1 MMAANLLRFPD
12 HRCFHAQHVGD
23 LQRDTATTRCRTRW
37 LTGIAVAIV
46 AALACA
52 PVARAEW
59 LQPDPSLRETQ
70 LLARMAARDTAGHAH
85 EPGRLDSLGGHVLR
99 LARLDDAATV
109 YGRALA
115 LNPRDTEALAALGKI
130 ALFRDRL
137 AEAESLLALAGPEPG
152 ALEDLLSSRIRL
164 GRYATAAEV
173 ADDLGQ
179 AGRAEMLRAL
189 AETQPYQVTGG
200 PEMARV
206 QWVRAHPT
214 PLVRVK
220 LNGLSVLMAIDT
232 GAGDLLLD
240 PSAMRRAKV
249 RKLSAQRTEFWSGA
263 RIAVSNAMVQRLE
276 IGGIR
281 IENLPAGVVPLRK
294 WSLDVNP
301 YGEQVAG
308 VIGLNFL
315 RRFTPTLDWKNHVL
329 ELRRAGAAP
338 AVAAGTPRVPFEVWG
353 ESELTVYGSI
363 GGGRRMAMV
372 VQSGVPSCGI
382 GAPKEV
388 FDEAGVKPGMLSRV
402 AKNAGQWLQGR
413 AWTAVLVPAI
423 TVGPVAQD
431 KVQGWSGALDSA
443 ELWRHGVRRDAL
455 LAGDFFRDW
464 RVTIDWQAH
473 ELAIEN

>member
-1 MMAANLLRFPD
+1 MTAI
-12 HRCFHAQHVGD
+12 AQ
-23 LQRDTATTRCRTRW
+23 LWTRW
-37 LTGIAVAIV
+37 TTGASVLLA

-52 PVARAEW
+52 PAARAEW
-59 LQPDPSLRETQ
+59 LQPDPSLREAQ
-70 LLARMAARDTAGHAH
+70 LLARMAARDTVGHSNV
-85 EPGRLDSLGGHVLR
+85 PGRLDSLGGHVLR
-99 LARLDDAATV
+99 LARLDEAALV

-130 ALFRDRL
+130 ALYRDRL
-137 AEAESLLALAGPEPG
+137 TTAESLLVAAGPEPG
-152 ALEDLLSSRIRL
+152 AIEDLLAARIRL
-164 GRYATAAEV
+164 ARYAEAADI

-179 AGRAEMLRAL
+179 PGRAEMLRAM
-189 AETQPYQVTGG
+189 AEAPPYQVTAG
-200 PEMARV
+200 PEVARIL
-206 QWVRAHPT
+206 WVRAHPT

-220 LNGLSVLMAIDT
+220 LNGRSVLMAIDT
-232 GAGDLLLD
+232 GASDLLLD

-263 RIAVSNAMVQRLE
+263 RIAVSNAIVQRLE

-281 IENLPAGVVPLRK
+281 IENIPAGVVSLRK

-301 YGEQVAG
+301 YSEQVAG
-308 VIGLNFL
+308 VIGLNLL
-315 RRFTPTLDWKNHVL
+315 RRFTPTLDWKSHVL
-329 ELRRAGAAP
+329 ELRRAGTLP
-338 AVAAGTPRVPFEVWG
+338 AIAAGTPRVPFEMWG

-382 GAPKEV
+382 GAPREV

-431 KVQGWSGALDSA
+431 KVQGWSGALDSS

>member
-1 MMAANLLRFPD
+1 MTRARVRHAPAMGCVALTLAA
-12 HRCFHAQHVGD
+12 V
-23 LQRDTATTRCRTRW
+23 
-37 LTGIAVAIV
+37 
-46 AALACA
+46 LACTSIA
-52 PVARAEW
+52 HAEW
-59 LQPDPSLRETQ
+59 MQPDPALRETQ
-70 LLARMAARDTAGHAH
+70 LLARMAARDTVGHSH
-85 EPGRLDSLGGHVLR
+85 EPGRLDSLGVHLMR
-99 LARLDDAATV
+99 LARLDEAAVV
-109 YGRALA
+109 YGRARA
-115 LNPRDTEALAALGKI
+115 LDPKDLEPLAALGKI
-130 ALFRDRL
+130 ALFHDRL
-137 AEAESLLALAGPEPG
+137 AEAESLLFAAGPEPG
-152 ALEDLLSSRIRL
+152 ALEDLLSARIRL
-164 GRYATAAEV
+164 GKYSAAAEL
-173 ADDLGQ
+173 AGELQ
-179 AGRAEMLRAL
+179 QLGRAEMLRAL
-189 AETQPYQVTGG
+189 ADTPPYQVTGG
-200 PEMARV
+200 PDVARV
-206 QWVRAHPT
+206 QWVRAYPT

-232 GAGDLLLD
+232 GASDLLLD

-249 RKLSAQRTEFWSGA
+249 RKLSAQRTDFWSGA
-263 RIAVSNAMVQRLE
+263 RVAVSNAMVQQLE

-281 IENLPAGVVPLRK
+281 INTLPAGVLPLRK

-308 VIGLNFL
+308 VIGLNLL

-329 ELRRAGAAP
+329 ELRRAGVPP
-338 AVAAGTPRVPFEVWG
+338 AVATGTPRVPFEMWG

-382 GAPKEV
+382 GAPREV
-388 FDEAGVKPGMLSRV
+388 FEEAGVKPGMLSRV

-413 AWTAVLVPAI
+413 SWTAVLAPAI

-473 ELAIEN
+473 ELVIEN

>member
-1 MMAANLLRFPD
+1 MTAMT
-12 HRCFHAQHVGD
+12 
-23 LQRDTATTRCRTRW
+23 QRRTRW
-37 LTGIAVAIV
+37 TTGTATVLAAAI
-46 AALACA
+46 ACA
-52 PVARAEW
+52 PAALAEW

-70 LLARMAARDTAGHAH
+70 LLARMAARDTVGHSN

-99 LARLDDAATV
+99 LARLDEASLV

-115 LNPRDTEALAALGKI
+115 LNSRDTEALAALGKI
-130 ALFRDRL
+130 ALYRDRL
-137 AEAESLLALAGPEPG
+137 AEAESLLVAAGPEPG
-152 ALEDLLSSRIRL
+152 AIEDLLSARIRL
-164 GRYATAAEV
+164 AKYAEAAGV

-179 AGRAEMLRAL
+179 PGRAEMLRAF
-189 AETQPYQVTGG
+189 AEAAPYQVTGG
-200 PEMARV
+200 PDVARIL
-206 QWVRAHPT
+206 WVRTHPT

-220 LNGLSVLMAIDT
+220 LNGRSVLMAIDT
-232 GAGDLLLD
+232 GASDLLLD
-240 PSAMRRAKV
+240 PSAMRRANV

-263 RIAVSNAMVQRLE
+263 RIAVSNAIVQRLE

-281 IENLPAGVVPLRK
+281 IENLPAGVVSLRK

-301 YGEQVAG
+301 FGEPVAG
-308 VIGLNFL
+308 VIGLNLL

-329 ELRRAGAAP
+329 ELRRAGTVP
-338 AVAAGTPRVPFEVWG
+338 AVAVGTPRVPFEMWG

-382 GAPKEV
+382 GAPREV
-388 FDEAGVKPGMLSRV
+388 FDEVGVKPGMLSRI

-431 KVQGWSGALDSA
+431 KIQGWSGALDSA